1 MSENDKK
8 PGIRI
13 IPPIVYLI
21 GLVIGFGFERLWP
34 IIEMRSVLTIIIGI
48 ILILLSVLLIVPS
61 ILKFRIAATPFD
73 IRKPATALVTDG
85 PYRYSRNPGY
95 LALTLLYIG
104 LALIIGSIW
113 VVIMLAP
120 VLVVIHYGVIK
131 REERHLLDQFGEEYI
146 HYKKKVRRWF

>member
-1 MSENDKK
+1 MSEEDKK
-8 PGIRI
+8 PEIRI

-73 IRKPATALVTDG
+73 IRKPATVLVTDG

-131 REERHLLDQFGEEYI
+131 KEERHLLDQFGEEYI
-146 HYKKKVRRWF
+146 HYKKNVRRWF